1 MMPNFQKKNIPQL
14 TKLMKRNHLL
24 LFLCLL
30 AISPLVQAQINARLL
45 QQPDVSE
52 THITFVYAG
61 DVWTVPKTGGTA
73 TRLSS
78 PAGVESFPKF
88 SPDGKQIAYSANYHG
103 NVDVY
108 VVPTIGGLPA
118 RLTQHSFGDRVIDW
132 HPDGESILFA
142 SSRESGRQ
150 RFSQFYLINKKG
162 GMADK
167 LPVPYGEFG
176 AFSPDGKQ
184 FAYTD
189 KSRVFRTWKRYRG
202 GTAPDVVLFDLDDL
216 GSETIIDSDANDEIP
231 MWIGNKIYF
240 LSDRGENERA
250 NIWSFDTSGKA
261 LKQLTDFADYDVHFP
276 SGGPSDIVFEAGG
289 KLYLLNLSSEQTT
302 EVPVEVITDQITLQP
317 TLKDASKNLSNA
329 WISPDGK
336 RVVVEARGE
345 LFSVPAENGYVQ
357 NLTQTS
363 GIAERYPAWSPDGKY
378 IAHWSDKSGEY
389 ELMLKDVATGS
400 EEKVTNY
407 GPGYRYQL
415 YWSPDS
421 KKLGFVDK
429 AMKIKIYE
437 IDNQRTTDVDQGL
450 SMYEGALRGF
460 SVNWSADSKWMAYSR
475 DLPNNNLA
483 VFLYDT
489 KNYTKHQVSNG
500 YYSCMQPA
508 FDPEGKYLYVLTNRN
523 FNPVY
528 GDFDNSWT
536 YPNATQLAAI
546 SLRKDVASP
555 LAPKNDSVEIEEE
568 KDDTKEE
575 GKDKKKDKKKD
586 KDENGDEKV
595 DEVKPV
601 EIDLD
606 GFENRMVILPEPAG
620 NYTNVQAVA
629 GKVVYQKFPNT
640 GSEENDGSIKYFDLE
655 ERESKTILSGAN
667 DYMISAD
674 GKKMLVRK
682 GGTFAVIDVAA
693 DQKMEEV
700 LNTADMKMT
709 VDPMAEWKQIFRDAW
724 RLERDF
730 FYDEDMHGV
739 NWDEMYRRYGAMIE
753 EAATRDDVNFILGEL
768 IGELNASHTYKGG
781 GDRENGE
788 NLDVGYLGVDYEL
801 SDGKYRIKK
810 ILKGASWDIEAKSP
824 LDMPAVEA
832 KEGDYLLAVNGI
844 PVDATKEP
852 YFGFQGLG
860 GKTVQLTLNSQP
872 ILEGSRKVI
881 VETMKNEVRLRHL
894 AWIEANRKMVED
906 ATDGKVG
913 YIYVRSTGFDGQ
925 NELVR
930 QFMAQWDKE
939 GLIVDE
945 RFNSGGQIPDR
956 FIELLNRKPLAYW
969 AVRDGQDWQW
979 PPVAHFGPKVMLIN
993 GWSGSGGDA
1002 FPDYFR
1008 KAGLGPLIGTRTW
1021 GGLIGIS
1028 GAPQLI
1034 DGGTVTVPTF
1044 RMYDP
1049 DGKWFLEGHG
1059 VDPDIEVKENP
1070 TTLAS
1075 GGDAQLQKA
1084 IEVILDE
1091 MQKNG
1096 YTKPDHPP
1104 VEER

>member
-1 MMPNFQKKNIPQL
+1 
-14 TKLMKRNHLL
+14 MKRNHLL
-24 LFLCLL
+24 LFLSLL
-30 AISPLVQAQINARLL
+30 IISPLAQAQINARLL

-61 DVWTVPKTGGTA
+61 DVWTVPKKGGTA

-78 PAGVESFPKF
+78 PAGSEAFPKF
-88 SPDGKQIAYSANYHG
+88 SPDGKHIAYSANYHG

-132 HPDGESILFA
+132 HPDGKNILFA
-142 SSRESGRQ
+142 SNRESGRQ
-150 RFSQFYLINKKG
+150 RFSQFYLINKEG
-162 GMADK
+162 GMAKK

-176 AFSPDGKQ
+176 TFSSDGKQ

-202 GTAPDVVLFDLDDL
+202 GTAPDIMLFNLDDL

-250 NIWSFDTSGKA
+250 NIWSFDTSSKA

-276 SGGPSDIVFEAGG
+276 SAGPSDIVFEAGG

-317 TLKDASKNLSNA
+317 SLKDASKNLSNA

-357 NLTQTS
+357 NLTQSS
-363 GIAERYPAWSPDGKY
+363 GVAERYPAWSPDGKH
-378 IAHWSDKSGEY
+378 IAYWSDKSGEY
-389 ELMLKDVATGS
+389 ELTLKDVATGN
-400 EEKVTNY
+400 EQKLTGY

-421 KKLGFVDK
+421 KKLGYVDK

-437 IDNQRTTDVDQGL
+437 IDNKRTIDVDQGL
-450 SMYEGALRGF
+450 SMYEGNLRGF
-460 SVNWSADSKWMAYSR
+460 SVSWSADSKWMAYSR

-483 VFLYDT
+483 VFLFDT
-489 KNYTKHQVSNG
+489 ENYVKHQVTNG

-508 FDPEGKYLYVLTNRN
+508 FDPEGNYLYVLTNRN

-536 YPNATQLAAI
+536 YLNATQLAAI

-555 LAPKNDSVEIEEE
+555 LAPKNDAVEIEEE
-568 KDDTKEE
+568 KDNAKEE
-575 GKDKKKDKKKD
+575 GKEKKKDKKKD
-586 KDENGDEKV
+586 KDENGDAEE

-620 NYTNVQAVA
+620 NYTNVQAVK

-640 GSEENDGSIKYFDLE
+640 GSGENDGSIKYFDLE
-655 ERESKTILSGAN
+655 EREAKSIVSGAN
-667 DYMISAD
+667 GYLISAD
-674 GKKMLVRK
+674 GKKMLVNK
-682 GGTFAVIDVAA
+682 GRTFAIIDVAA
-693 DQKMEEV
+693 DQKMDKT

-730 FYDEDMHGV
+730 FYDEGMHGV
-739 NWDEMYRRYGAMIE
+739 NWDEMYNRYGALIE
-753 EAATRDDVNFILGEL
+753 DAATREDVNFILGEL

-781 GDRENGE
+781 GDQENGD

-801 SDGKYRIKK
+801 KDGTYQIKK

-824 LDMPAVEA
+824 LDMPGLEA
-832 KEGDYLLAVNGI
+832 QEGDYLLAVNGI

-852 YFGFQGLG
+852 YFAFQGLA

-872 ILEGSRKVI
+872 IMEGSRKVI
-881 VETMKNEVRLRHL
+881 VETMKDEVRLRHL
-894 AWIEANRKMVED
+894 SWIEANRKMVED

-913 YIYVRSTGFDGQ
+913 YIYVRSTGIDGQ

-1034 DGGTVTVPTF
+1034 DGGMVTVPTF

-1059 VDPDIEVKENP
+1059 VEPDIEVKEDP
-1070 TTLAS
+1070 TALAK

-1084 IEVILDE
+1084 IDVILDE
-1091 MQKNG
+1091 MEKNG
-1096 YTKPDHPP
+1096 YKKPDHPP
-1104 VEER
+1104 VEDR